1 MPPIAT
7 LITNSTTKNSTITNA
22 VFIEGLLFGYEYQ
35 AIFGVAENVKTI
47 FWR

>member
-1 MPPIAT
+1 MTTPMKTMLQT
-7 LITNSTTKNSTITNA
+7 LIVCARIS
-22 VFIEGLLFGYEYQ
+22 IEGLLFGYEYQ